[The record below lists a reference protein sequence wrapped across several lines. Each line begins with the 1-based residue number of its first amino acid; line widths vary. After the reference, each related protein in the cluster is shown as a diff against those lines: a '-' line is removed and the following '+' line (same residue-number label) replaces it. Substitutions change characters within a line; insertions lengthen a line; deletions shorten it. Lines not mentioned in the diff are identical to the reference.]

1 VGGAMFF
8 VHRLHQARRKPL
20 LEEIE
25 ELPAQLP

>member
-8 VHRLHQARRKPL
+8 AHRLHQARRKPL

-25 ELPAQLP
+25 TLPAKMP